1 MRDEALIHQV
11 HDRLF
16 QPETGLYLAP
26 IRHHSPACAWAVRAM
41 IRELKPSRVL
51 IEAPHNLSH
60 LIPHLLD
67 PDTMPPVAAASLL
80 DQKNGPRLAAYYPF
94 CTHSPEWVALQEGA
108 AVGADLRF
116 IDLGSDARMAE
127 DGDDQ
132 TRPRALIREQGF
144 DSGDYVRALCDRLGC
159 RDGYELWDHLFET
172 RLGEA
177 DWRKFLRDVGA
188 YCAAL
193 RAATPEDEIA
203 SGEDPAREAHMAACL
218 RDALADGLADG
229 PVVCVIGG
237 FHAGPLLSPS
247 DTAGKTKAGGKSD
260 AASYLIRYGYKELDA
275 LMGYG
280 AGLPQPAY
288 YQALWGHAEASSA
301 PPNWPRL
308 AHDIVA
314 EFASEMRDA
323 GHGISVPAQVE
334 LLRSAETLAQLRG
347 RPGALR
353 HDLFDG
359 LTSSLLKGE
368 ASGADVWRERFT
380 LFLRG
385 HALGEVSDAAG
396 QPPIV
401 ADARVRAR
409 RHRFDVS
416 DGQRRERSLDIRRK
430 PAHLAASR
438 FAHAMTLLDT
448 GFATRQGGPDFL
460 NVVQTGLLFEHWDY
474 AWSPRV
480 EGQLIEAAIHG
491 DTLPAACLGKLFA
504 TRAALADEGRADDLG
519 ILISLFKKGLLAG
532 LGTDLDG
539 FLVEI
544 SGAITRSADFP
555 DTARAMVALHAI
567 ETSRGPL
574 SLPDGLE
581 ITPTMQQ
588 AFARMVYLCDD
599 LPKMREE
606 AIPPCLD
613 ALRLLSEVM
622 RGPGG
627 DYFDAKLFEDALDRV
642 AEADTAPELLGAI
655 TAIAVA
661 GGRKPDHSLPDLITA
676 QLTGSAPDL
685 PTRLAGLR
693 GVLAVA
699 PSLLWTVDGMLDALD
714 AFLIELEDDGFLE
727 VLPYLRLA
735 LSALSPREAD
745 QVAVALTRKHGGT
758 VGEFTAHHHDVDA
771 VEAAQGAQMD
781 ATLREVLR
789 ADGLTDWITGGTA

>member
-51 IEAPHNLSH
+51 IEAPHDLSH

-67 PDTMPPVAAASLL
+67 PDTVPPVAAASLL
-80 DQKNGPRLAAYYPF
+80 DQNGGPRLAAYYPF
-94 CTHSPEWVALQEGA
+94 CAHSPEWVALREGA

-116 IDLGSDARMAE
+116 IDLGSDAKMTG

-132 TRPRALIREQGF
+132 TGPRALVREQGF
-144 DSGDYVRALCDRLGC
+144 DSGDYARALRDRLGC

-177 DWRKFLRDVGA
+177 DWRKFLGDVGA

-193 RAATPEDEIA
+193 RAATLEDEIA
-203 SGEDPAREAHMAACL
+203 SSGDPAREAHMAACL
-218 RDALADGLADG
+218 RDALAEGGADG

-247 DTAGKTKAGGKSD
+247 DTAEKTKAGGKSD

-288 YQALWGHAEASSA
+288 YQALWDHAEASGA

-314 EFASEMRDA
+314 EFASQMRDA
-323 GHGISVPAQVE
+323 GHGIPIPAQVE
-334 LLRSAETLAQLRG
+334 LLRSAETLARLRG

-401 ADARVRAR
+401 ADARARAR

-448 GFATRQGGPDFL
+448 EFATRQGGPDFL
-460 NVVQTGLLFEHWDY
+460 NAVQTGLLFEHWDY

-504 TRAALADEGRADDLG
+504 TRDVLADEGRADDLG
-519 ILISLFKKGLLAG
+519 TLISLFKKGLLAG

-544 SGAITRSADFP
+544 SSAITRSADFP
-555 DTARAMVALHAI
+555 DTAQAMVALHAI
-567 ETSRGPL
+567 EASRGPL
-574 SLPDGLE
+574 SLPNGLE
-581 ITPTMQQ
+581 IAPTMQR

-613 ALRLLSEVM
+613 ALRLLSELM

-627 DYFDAKLFEDALDRV
+627 DDFDAKLLENALDRV
-642 AEADTAPELLGAI
+642 VEANTAPELLGAI
-655 TAIAVA
+655 TAIAVE
-661 GGRKPDHSLPDLITA
+661 GRRKPDHSLPDLITA

-714 AFLIELEDDGFLE
+714 AFLTGLEDDGFLE
-727 VLPYLRLA
+727 VLPHLRLA
-735 LSALSPREAD
+735 LSALSPREVD
-745 QVAVALTRKHGGT
+745 QVAAALTRRHGGT
-758 VGEFTAHHHDVDA
+758 MGEFTAHHHDVDA
-771 VEAAQGAQMD
+771 TEAALGAQMD
-781 ATLREVLR
+781 AALRAALR
-789 ADGLTDWITGGTA
+789 ADGLTDWITGGAA

>member
-16 QPETGLYLAP
+16 QPETGVYLAP

-51 IEAPHNLSH
+51 IEAPHDLSH

-67 PDTMPPVAAASLL
+67 PDTVPPVAAASLL
-80 DQKNGPRLAAYYPF
+80 DQNDGPRLTAYYPF
-94 CTHSPEWVALQEGA
+94 CAHSPEWVALREGA

-116 IDLGSDARMAE
+116 IDLSSGAKMTRGGE
-127 DGDDQ
+127 DQ
-132 TRPRALIREQGF
+132 TSPRALMREQGF

-177 DWRKFLRDVGA
+177 DWRKFLGDVGA

-203 SGEDPAREAHMAACL
+203 SGDDPAREAHMAACL
-218 RDALADGLADG
+218 RDALTEGVADG

-247 DTAGKTKAGGKSD
+247 DTAGKTKAGGRSE

-275 LMGYG
+275 LMGYS

-288 YQALWGHAEASSA
+288 YQALWDHAEASGG

-314 EFASEMRDA
+314 EFASQMRGS
-323 GHGISVPAQVE
+323 GHGISVPLQVE
-334 LLRSAETLAQLRG
+334 LLRSAETLARLRG

-368 ASGADVWRERFT
+368 ASSADVWRERFT
-380 LFLRG
+380 QFLRG
-385 HALGEVSDAAG
+385 HALGEVSNAAG

-401 ADARVRAR
+401 TDARARAR

-416 DGQRRERSLDIRRK
+416 DGLRRARSLDIRRK
-430 PAHLAASR
+430 STHLAASR
-438 FAHAMTLLDT
+438 FAHAMTLLNT
-448 GFATRQGGPDFL
+448 EFAIRQGGPDFL
-460 NVVQTGLLFEHWDY
+460 NTVRTGLLFEHWEY

-480 EGQLIEAAIHG
+480 EGRLIEAAIHG

-504 TRAALADEGRADDLG
+504 ARDALADEGRADDLSA
-519 ILISLFKKGLLAG
+519 LISLFKKGLLAG
-532 LGTDLDG
+532 LGADLDG

-544 SGAITRSADFP
+544 SDAITRSADFP
-555 DTARAMVALHAI
+555 DTAQAIVALHAI

-581 ITPTMQQ
+581 IAPAMQQ
-588 AFARMVYLCDD
+588 AYARMVYLCDD
-599 LPKMREE
+599 LPKMREQ

-613 ALRLLSEVM
+613 ALRLLSEMM
-622 RGPGG
+622 RGRGG
-627 DYFDAKLFEDALDRV
+627 IDFDAKLFEDALDRV

-655 TAIAVA
+655 TAIAVE

-699 PSLLWTVDGMLDALD
+699 PSLLWTVEGMLDPLD
-714 AFLIELEDDGFLE
+714 AFLTGLEDDGFLE
-727 VLPYLRLA
+727 VLPHLRLA

-745 QVAVALTRKHGGT
+745 QVAVALTRRHGGT

-771 VEAAQGAQMD
+771 TDATQGAQMD
-781 ATLREVLR
+781 VTLRETLH
-789 ADGLTDWITGGTA
+789 ADGLTDWITGGIA